1 MLGAIGPDR
10 AALVSSG
17 NTALPPVGSSASAWH
32 ALSGFN
38 AVEHAVVSE
47 GVRMP
52 IEVGAEAPDFVLKN
66 QNNQEVRLSDFRG
79 SKNVL
84 LVFYPLAFTGTCQG
98 ELCQLRDNLNDFVND
113 DVQVLTVSVDS
124 IYSHKVWADQEGYE
138 FPLLADFWPHGAV
151 AQAYG
156 VFNEERGFANRGT
169 FLIDQSGIVRFAEL
183 NQPGEARDQNAWRKA
198 LADLTA

>member
-1 MLGAIGPDR
+1 
-10 AALVSSG
+10 
-17 NTALPPVGSSASAWH
+17 
-32 ALSGFN
+32 
-38 AVEHAVVSE
+38 
-47 GVRMP
+47 MP
-52 IEVGAEAPDFVLKN
+52 IGVGAVAPDFVLRN

-79 SKNVL
+79 GRNVL

-98 ELCQLRDNLNDFVND
+98 ELCAMRDNLSDFVNE

-124 IYSHKVWADQEGYE
+124 PYAHKVWAEREGYD

-169 FLIDQSGIVRFAEL
+169 FLIDRDGVVRFAEM
-183 NQPGEARDQNAWRKA
+183 NEPGQARDQDAWRKA
-198 LADLTA
+198 LALLGEGSEGSL